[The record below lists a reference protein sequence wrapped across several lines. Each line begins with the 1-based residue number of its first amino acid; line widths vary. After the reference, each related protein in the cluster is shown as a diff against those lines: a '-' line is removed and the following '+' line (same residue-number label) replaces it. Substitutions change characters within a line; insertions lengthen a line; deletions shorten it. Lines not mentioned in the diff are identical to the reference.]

1 VVSPLYHGPFQ
12 IKLKYTYYQGETVM
26 GNNLNHHIGSRR
38 MVIAVISLA
47 SLTYLGVIKE
57 HDVSLAIVGVVAA
70 VAGANA
76 MESRSRPTPKPKIDD
91 EDIK

>member
-1 VVSPLYHGPFQ
+1 MSNHLG
-12 IKLKYTYYQGETVM
+12 
-26 GNNLNHHIGSRR
+26 HHIGSRR
-38 MVIAVISLA
+38 MVIAVMSLA

-76 MESRSRPTPKPKIDD
+76 MESRGKPNPKPKIED